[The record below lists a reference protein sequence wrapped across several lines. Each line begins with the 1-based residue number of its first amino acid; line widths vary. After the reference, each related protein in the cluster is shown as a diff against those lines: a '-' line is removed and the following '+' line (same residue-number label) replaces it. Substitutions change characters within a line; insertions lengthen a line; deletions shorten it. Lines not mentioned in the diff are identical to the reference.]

1 MEVNDTVPYNGEE
14 SELRDFME
22 NMVDTNK
29 TEINISDVV
38 RYMLKPSKL
47 LTDQDK
53 GGIAEEVCINLYPR
67 LAWNVLKIF
76 CHFFIF
82 R

>member
-22 NMVDTNK
+22 DMVDTNK
-29 TEINISDVV
+29 TELNISDVV
-38 RYMLKPSKL
+38 RYMLKPSQL

-53 GGIAEEVCINLYPR
+53 GGIAEEVHIKLYPK
-67 LAWNVLKIF
+67 LA
-76 CHFFIF
+76 
-82 R
+82 

>member
-1 MEVNDTVPYNGEE
+1 MEVNDTVLYNGEE

-22 NMVDTNK
+22 DMVDTNT
-29 TEINISDVV
+29 TELNISDVV

-53 GGIAEEVCINLYPR
+53 GGIAEEVRIKLYPR
-67 LAWNVLKIF
+67 LAWKL
-76 CHFFIF
+76 FFRF
-82 R
+82 